1 MNKEGAVERALI
13 FHQSGPGSTPFVAKL
28 KEGIYNDA
36 CRVYE
41 TSLGICKKV
50 AIKVSF
56 QRFYHQYEVPNSV
69 MLTSTNRNKVSLIKV
84 LHHYFYI
91 SLVDVK
97 NETDR
102 ILHSYTPLVYSTRAP
117 FALLERP
124 QFPSHFFS
132 NAWHAG
138 YRFCCTYNSAYDS
151 NQVFDFHQVNGC

>member
-56 QRFYHQYEVPNSV
+56 QRFYHQYEVPKSV

-84 LHHYFYI
+84 LNHYFYI

-97 NETDR
+97 NEEEH
-102 ILHSYTPLVYSTRAP
+102 ILRSRAFRANRAP
-117 FALLERP
+117 GIPFPFPFKRLTRRLPILL
-124 QFPSHFFS
+124 
-132 NAWHAG
+132 
-138 YRFCCTYNSAYDS
+138 DL
-151 NQVFDFHQVNGC
+151 